1 MEATPENIKSIFPEF
16 AAVSD
21 SRIENFIEIASLS
34 LSEKIWGS
42 SYGTGLSYLTAH
54 LIKRAGVGGGV
65 QGGSSNPG
73 VVSSEKVGELQR
85 SYALPNFQ
93 GSSAEDSLLGTTS
106 YGIEYLRLRR
116 QILVT
121 PMVT

>member
-1 MEATPENIKSIFPEF
+1 MEATAENIKALFPEF
-16 AAVSD
+16 SSVSD
-21 SRIENFIEIASLS
+21 QRIENFIEIAKLS
-34 LSEKIWGS
+34 VAEKVWGS
-42 SYGTGLSYLTAH
+42 SFGTGVSYLTAH
-54 LIKRAGVGGGV
+54 LLKRAGVGGGV

-85 SYALPNFQ
+85 SYALPNFS
-93 GSSAEDSLLGTTS
+93 GGSAEDALLATTS
-106 YGIEYLRLRR
+106 YGMEYLRLRR

>member
-1 MEATPENIKSIFPEF
+1 MEATAENIKDLFPEF
-16 AAVSD
+16 SAVSD
-21 SRIENFIEIASLS
+21 TRIENFIEIASLS
-34 LSEKIWGS
+34 LSEKVWGS

-54 LIKRAGVGGGV
+54 LLKRAGAGGGV

-73 VVSSEKVGELQR
+73 VVTSEKVGELQR
-85 SYALPNFQ
+85 SYALPNFS
-93 GSSAEDSLLGTTS
+93 GGSAEDSLLATTS
-106 YGIEYLRLRR
+106 YGAEYLRLRR

>member
-1 MEATPENIKSIFPEF
+1 MEATAENIKVLFPEF
-16 AAVSD
+16 SSVSD
-21 SRIENFIEIASLS
+21 QRIENFIEIAKLS
-34 LSEKIWGS
+34 VNEAVWKS

-54 LIKRAGVGGGV
+54 LLKRAGAGGGV
-65 QGGSSNPG
+65 QGGSSNAG
-73 VVSSEKVGELQR
+73 MVTSEKVGELQR
-85 SYALPNFQ
+85 SYALPNFS
-93 GSSAEDSLLGTTS
+93 GGSAEDSLLATTS